1 MAGKHDDNVPE
12 ATDVP
17 ENNNNACPEDP
28 KKHDDRIPGDTVQ
41 QGGDDRDNAG
51 DDHEEDKLARALAKA
66 RKKEE
71 EERSKMTPKIKVID
85 VPSTDPEVKKRKL
98 VASQVPP
105 SSSKSASRVSPSSN
119 TSSPSMMSPYPS
131 TPYQQGIV

>member
-28 KKHDDRIPGDTVQ
+28 KKHDDGIPGDTVQ

-71 EERSKMTPKIKVID
+71 EERSKMTPKIKVR
-85 VPSTDPEVKKRKL
+85 STF
-98 VASQVPP
+98 
-105 SSSKSASRVSPSSN
+105 
-119 TSSPSMMSPYPS
+119 
-131 TPYQQGIV
+131 QGIVDYITHYRLSTFLRRIQSSRRGNWLLARCPPPNPLVGCLRLPTRPLPQ